1 MVVRIPRDRLT
12 IRYARS
18 GGPGGQN
25 VNKVE
30 TKVEIRFRV
39 ADADWIPPEVR
50 ERLVAREASRIT
62 RDGELLMTSSRFR
75 TRERNLEDVLEKL
88 EEALTRA
95 ATRPKRRRPTRPTAG
110 SRARKAAAKRMRSER
125 KNLYMSA
132 RPVHEASRL
141 AGLSIRWLRCS
152 LAPTCQGRC
161 CSRALPSARDPRP
174 GRSGVARAPIFHRT
188 NVGAPSIHG
197 GFREPS

>member
-1 MVVRIPRDRLT
+1 MGAVVVRIPRDRLT
-12 IRYARS
+12 IHYARS

-125 KNLYMSA
+125 K
-132 RPVHEASRL
+132 RE
-141 AGLSIRWLRCS
+141 
-152 LAPTCQGRC
+152 
-161 CSRALPSARDPRP
+161 
-174 GRSGVARAPIFHRT
+174 RSGR
-188 NVGAPSIHG
+188 NWD
-197 GFREPS
+197 

>member
-1 MVVRIPRDRLT
+1 LRWKKNGHGNGEGNGNEGNLGPGRMTPVMHIPRERLT
-12 IRYARS
+12 IRFARS

-110 SRARKAAAKRMRSER
+110 SRARRSAAKRMRSER
-125 KNLYMSA
+125 K
-132 RPVHEASRL
+132 RE
-141 AGLSIRWLRCS
+141 
-152 LAPTCQGRC
+152 
-161 CSRALPSARDPRP
+161 
-174 GRSGVARAPIFHRT
+174 RSGGT
-188 NVGAPSIHG
+188 WG
-197 GFREPS
+197 E